1 MGPTGLKHAPSATLL
16 GESVQLHLQVFWWPQ
31 TLEFWNMI
39 AINLRHVVTRSNT
52 VLLHSF
58 KIHDAF
64 RIGPGAITFLSS
76 ATCVTSTS
84 TVHTSQRV

>member
-1 MGPTGLKHAPSATLL
+1 
-16 GESVQLHLQVFWWPQ
+16 
-31 TLEFWNMI
+31 MI